1 MANFYFGI
9 DISKRSLD
17 IALVKDGNIISTH
30 VIENTQVAIHNF
42 FKPYVQQFQLAGD
55 QAWSCMEHT
64 GIYNNHLL
72 EGLLKFKLNICVEAA
87 LQIRQ
92 SLGITRGKSDAV
104 DAKRIA
110 MYAYKNREFL
120 KIWEP
125 QRANL
130 QMLKALLAQRDRLLK
145 VKVQLSTPIQEFT
158 GFLNTHITK
167 SLKET
172 SKATLKAVHRDI
184 LKIEKLIDLVIQ
196 QDKQISI
203 QFIRATSVTGI
214 GKITALNMIIAS
226 GEFERIRTPKQFACH
241 AGVAPFEKSSGS
253 SVRGKT
259 KVSKMA
265 NHSLK
270 RLLHMAALSAIH
282 CPGDLMDYYQ
292 RKVAQ
297 GKNKMC
303 VLNAVR
309 NKLISRVYACV
320 SQERNYQKKYL
331 PILA

>member
-9 DISKRSLD
+9 DISKGSLD
-17 IALVKDGNIISTH
+17 MALVKDGSIISTH
-30 VIENTQVAIHNF
+30 VIENTRDAINEF
-42 FKPYVQQFQLAGD
+42 FKPYVLQFQLAGD
-55 QAWSCMEHT
+55 QAWICMEHT

-72 EGLLKFKLNICVEAA
+72 EELLKFKLNICVESA
-87 LQIRQ
+87 LQIKQ
-92 SLGITRGKSDAV
+92 SQGITRGKSDAV

-110 MYAYKNREFL
+110 LYAYKNREFL

-125 QRANL
+125 QRTNL
-130 QMLKALLAQRDRLLK
+130 QKLKALLAQRDRL
-145 VKVQLSTPIQEFT
+145 VKVRTQLNTPVQEFA
-158 GFLNTHITK
+158 GFLNMAITK

-172 SKATLKAVHRDI
+172 SQATIKAAQRDI
-184 LKIEKLIDLVIQ
+184 LKIEKLIDLIIQ
-196 QDKQISI
+196 EDKQICL
-203 QFIRATSVTGI
+203 QFKRATSVTGI
-214 GKITALNMIIAS
+214 GKITALHMIIAS

-265 NHSLK
+265 NLSMK

-297 GKNKMC
+297 GKNKMS

-320 SQERNYQKKYL
+320 SQERDYQKNYL
-331 PILA
+331 PALV

>member
-9 DISKRSLD
+9 DVSKRSLD
-17 IALVKDGNIISTH
+17 IALVKEGSIISTH
-30 VIENTQVAIHNF
+30 LIENTRADIKDF
-42 FKPYVQQFQLAGD
+42 LKPFVQQFQLAGD
-55 QAWSCMEHT
+55 QAWICMEHT

-72 EGLLKFKLNICVEAA
+72 EELLRFKLNICVEPA
-87 LQIRQ
+87 LQIKQ
-92 SLGITRGKSDAV
+92 SQGITRGKSDIM

-110 MYAYKNREFL
+110 LYAYRNREFL
-120 KIWEP
+120 KIWQP

-145 VKVQLSTPIQEFT
+145 VRVQLSTPIQEFT
-158 GFLNTHITK
+158 GFLTTPITK
-167 SLKET
+167 ALKQT
-172 SKATLKAVHRDI
+172 SQATLKAAEGDI
-184 LKIEKLIDLVIQ
+184 LKIEKAIDLVVQ
-196 QDKQISI
+196 QDNQISL
-203 QFIRATSVTGI
+203 QFKRATSVTGI
-214 GKITALNMIIAS
+214 GKITALHMIIAS

-259 KVSKMA
+259 RVSKMA
-265 NHSLK
+265 NLSLK

-282 CPGDLMDYYQ
+282 CPGDLKDYYQ

-297 GKNKMC
+297 GKNKMS
-303 VLNAVR
+303 VINAVR

-320 SQERNYQKKYL
+320 SQERDYQTNYQ
-331 PILA
+331 PAIA